1 MGKGP
6 AGGIRRRHRISME
19 KQTPS
24 NVKKSWL
31 ARAFNTSILEK
42 SRLAW
47 VDYLRGIAI
56 LLVVYRHVL
65 LGLQRGDMHIPA
77 FLVDANMIFYS
88 FRMPLFFILSGIFIG
103 GSIAKRPLKKLVWI
117 KFENLLYPYLIWAFI
132 QVTLQILLSRY
143 TNTERTLKDYT
154 YILYDPKLLDQ
165 FWYLPALF
173 NATLVYLLIK
183 LKLHAPNWLQLFIGL
198 GFYILSPLIH
208 KFSMLSDW
216 MHFYIFFALG
226 DFLAVEFFKDRFQA
240 LLKNPWTL
248 LAVTPIFIVT
258 QVYYLHLNSLGEVG
272 EWQLLLISL
281 IGCFSMFVLAFR
293 LQSLDILRFL
303 RVLGFHSLYIYVMH
317 VLVAA
322 FVRTV
327 LIKYVHL
334 NNPEILLVCGIVMG
348 VTIPVIIYNL
358 LIKDNIFWFLF
369 SLKKPSREGKLMKPG
384 LAR

>member
-1 MGKGP
+1 
-6 AGGIRRRHRISME
+6 
-19 KQTPS
+19 
-24 NVKKSWL
+24 VKKSWL
-31 ARAFNTSILEK
+31 AKAFNTSILEK
-42 SRLAW
+42 SRFAW

-65 LGLQRGDMHIPA
+65 LGLTRGDMVIPA
-77 FLVDANMIFYS
+77 SLVNANMIFYS
-88 FRMPLFFILSGIFIG
+88 FRMPLFFIISGIFIG
-103 GSIAKRPLKKLVWI
+103 GSIAKRPFKKLVWI

-154 YILYDPKLLDQ
+154 FILYDPKLLDQ

-173 NATLVYLLIK
+173 NATLVYLVIK
-183 LKLHAPNWLQLFIGL
+183 VKLHAPNWLQLFIGL
-198 GFYILSPLIH
+198 GFYILSPMIH

-226 DFLAVEFFKDRFQA
+226 DILAFEFFKDRFQA
-240 LLKNPWTL
+240 FLKSPWTL
-248 LAVTPIFIVT
+248 LVVTPIFVLT
-258 QVYYLHLNSLGEVG
+258 QIFYLHLPRNVFGDVDQ
-272 EWQLLLISL
+272 WQFLWIALV
-281 IGCFSMFVLAFR
+281 GCFSMFVLAF
-293 LQSLDILRFL
+293 LLKILDILRFL

-334 NNPEILLVCGIVMG
+334 NNPEVLLACGIVMG

-369 SLKKPSREGKLMKPG
+369 SLKKPSRERKLMKPG